1 MKAATIGLTLAI
13 ASVIASSSVY
23 ANEGKT
29 RRAYDVC
36 VNAVTAPGDAVLTHF
51 PPLIGDQLTVAGMIL
66 PAGTVPSDGTGDA
79 TCVSYAASKIGT
91 FFVNGTFVGDF
102 DGQFLPQAAA
112 DDLAYVNWHFR
123 LDGLGAFDTT
133 GPVKRFV
140 LGGTYPQ
147 TITGG
152 TRKFRDVK
160 GELTVQQLGAGGFQ
174 FRAFLPE
181 KD

>member
-1 MKAATIGLTLAI
+1 MKTATIGLTLAI

-23 ANEGKT
+23 ANDGKT

-36 VNAVTAPGDAVLTHF
+36 VNANTDAVLTHF
-51 PPLIGDQLTVAGMIL
+51 PPQIGDQLTVAGMIL
-66 PAGTVPSDGTGDA
+66 PAGTVPSNGTGDA
-79 TCVSYAASKIGT
+79 TCISYAASKIGT
-91 FFVNGTFVGDF
+91 FFVSGTFVGDF
-102 DGQFLPQAAA
+102 SAQFLPQAAA

-123 LDGLGAFDTT
+123 LNDLGAFDTT

-140 LGGTYPQ
+140 PGGTYPQ

-152 TRKFRDVK
+152 TREFRGVK

>member
-1 MKAATIGLTLAI
+1 MKTATIGLTLAI

-23 ANEGKT
+23 ANDGKT

-36 VNAVTAPGDAVLTHF
+36 VNANTDAVLTHLN

-66 PAGTVPSDGTGDA
+66 PAGTVPSDGTGDR
-79 TCVSYAASKIGT
+79 TCADYVGRKIGT
-91 FFVNGTFVGDF
+91 FFVNGTLVGDF
-102 DGQFLPQAAA
+102 SAGHLPQAAA

-152 TRKFRDVK
+152 TRKFRGVK
-160 GELTVQQLGAGGFQ
+160 GELTVQQLGASGFQ

>member
-1 MKAATIGLTLAI
+1 MKTATIGLTLAI

-23 ANEGKT
+23 ANDGKT

-36 VNAVTAPGDAVLTHF
+36 VNAVIAPSDAVIAPF
-51 PPLIGDQLTVAGMIL
+51 PPVFGSQLTVAGMIL
-66 PAGTVPSDGTGDA
+66 PAGTVPSNDTGDR
-79 TCVSYAASKIGT
+79 TCANYVGSKIGT
-91 FFVNGTFVGDF
+91 FFVNGTLVGDF
-102 DGQFLPQAAA
+102 SGGHLPQAAA

-133 GPVKRFV
+133 GPVKRFD

-152 TRKFRDVK
+152 TREFRGVK